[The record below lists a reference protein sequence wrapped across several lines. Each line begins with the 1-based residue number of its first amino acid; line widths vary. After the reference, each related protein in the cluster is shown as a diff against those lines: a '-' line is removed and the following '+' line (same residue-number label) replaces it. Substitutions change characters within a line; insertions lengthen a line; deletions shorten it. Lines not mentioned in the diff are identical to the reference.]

1 MCGFLYVACTR
12 ARDLLIL
19 PKLPRSP
26 EGAWARLV
34 DLRLNELPT
43 LAFNDKA
50 VEIEATPT
58 EVNEQTGDH
67 FALEAERVASSM
79 PAIKWRTPSANDP
92 DKRRN
97 VPSSIPDPD
106 AIVPSEI
113 IGGGR
118 ARGAVIHKLIEEL
131 LTGELSEIEDVVR
144 QRAFLLLAQMTGNSD
159 FTEPDPIEC
168 ATTVMDSLSLPLW
181 RSSDLRSSPSGQF
194 LLLPRTDR

>member
-1 MCGFLYVACTR
+1 
-12 ARDLLIL
+12 
-19 PKLPRSP
+19 
-26 EGAWARLV
+26 
-34 DLRLNELPT
+34 
-43 LAFNDKA
+43 
-50 VEIEATPT
+50 
-58 EVNEQTGDH
+58 
-67 FALEAERVASSM
+67 M
-79 PAIKWRTPSANDP
+79 PAINWRTPSANDP

-113 IGGGR
+113 TGGGR

-168 ATTVMDSLSLPLW
+168 ATTVMDSLALPAVAELRSQIIPEWPIFAVATDGSLIAGRADAVTLNSEGAVEVVLDW
-181 RSSDLRSSPSGQF
+181 KSDLDPDAATRQDHLAQIWDYLEATRAARGAIVYVSRSEIQWVDHISGR
-194 LLLPRTDR
+194 LAV